1 MQAMAQ
7 KPGCL
12 SSHVDAVGIF
22 SCGVHAKSE
31 GGDAQRMQKSCRR
44 KKLGRDE
51 IELGKKQRAHLG
63 KRW

>member
-22 SCGVHAKSE
+22 SCDVHAKSE
-31 GGDAQRMQKSCRR
+31 GGRCSEDAEVMSPKETR
-44 KKLGRDE
+44 RDE
-51 IELGKKQRAHLG
+51 IEMGKK
-63 KRW
+63 